1 MAAFRRRLVLL
12 LLSPALGAGGGGGG
26 VKTALNSSL
35 LRVEL
40 TTPGTTRN
48 GGTAPSS
55 PSLPTFCGGVSGPG
69 LLRARAE
76 QPDVR
81 AAHAAAQLRG
91 RSRSP
96 RAGLTVGVP
105 LGQIL
110 F

>member
-26 VKTALNSSL
+26 VKKALNSSL
-35 LRVEL
+35 LQVEL

-76 QPDVR
+76 QPDV
-81 AAHAAAQLRG
+81 HTLRLSCEVVRG
-91 RSRSP
+91 AR
-96 RAGLTVGVP
+96 VP
-105 LGQIL
+105 GSQSVSH
-110 F
+110 